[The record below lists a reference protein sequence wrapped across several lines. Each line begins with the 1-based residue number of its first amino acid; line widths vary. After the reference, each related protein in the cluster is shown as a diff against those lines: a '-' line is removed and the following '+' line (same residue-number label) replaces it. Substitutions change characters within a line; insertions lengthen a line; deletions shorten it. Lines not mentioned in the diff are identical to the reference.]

1 MYYKE
6 WLMVRRS
13 LFWFAVLV
21 PASWLTFAVVAF
33 ATHTTNDLVL
43 DSWKQLLSWAVTL
56 GAVAA
61 TLFGSSLARENDG
74 HLELAC
80 TKPVSRFRYAL
91 GTQLVDMLGI
101 AAVFAIVVIAV
112 YVTLSLLAG
121 HPLRLAAGTDS
132 AWQLVRYCAAPLAW
146 FGLLTALT
154 ARLRCQSARLVIGLA
169 WPVAIIIVVLGAVP
183 LPPVMHS
190 AFAFINLF
198 NPIAASTIVQIDI
211 ANSGV
216 HAAAVQTAASFG
228 LSYLVLGLFALGG
241 PVAAA
246 LQWRRVEA

>member
-6 WLMVRRS
+6 WLLVRKS

-21 PASWLTFAVVAF
+21 PASWLTYAFVAF

-61 TLFGSSLARENDG
+61 TIFGSSLARENG

-146 FGLLTALT
+146 FGLMTALT
-154 ARLRCQSARLVIGLA
+154 ARLRCQAAQLVMGLS
-169 WPVAIIIVVLGAVP
+169 WPAAVIIVVLAAVP
-183 LPPVMHS
+183 LPPVMHNV
-190 AFAFINLF
+190 FAFINLF

-211 ANSGV
+211 ADSGV
-216 HAAAVQTAASFG
+216 HAAAVQAAASFG
-228 LSYLVLGLFALGG
+228 LNSLVLGLFALGG